1 MAETMIEEFRGNHS
15 TTLIGVHVRR
25 TDYKDLLGKKNS
37 LKCVKFSELHDRGCY
52 SSGTKAL
59 ITILVLGK
67 IFL

>member
-1 MAETMIEEFRGNHS
+1 MIEEFRGNQS

-25 TDYKDLLGKKNS
+25 TDYKDLLGKKLLEILSSVNNTIN
-37 LKCVKFSELHDRGCY
+37 GCY
-52 SSGTKAL
+52 SNGTKAL